1 MSRRWI
7 KERKRERYYLRAK
20 SENYRSRAAYKL
32 KQLQEKFGML
42 SPGMRCIDLGAA
54 PGGWLQVE
62 KELVGSAGTVVGI
75 DLSTIRPIDGATVM
89 KGDATSPEIV
99 EKLLE
104 AAGGRVDAVLS
115 DMSPDISGSYA
126 LDHAR
131 SADLVRTAHSVS
143 RQLLRNGGC
152 FVAKL
157 FDGEMTPVILDG
169 LRADFSSVRVT
180 KPGASRKNS
189 SEVYIVAKGFS
200 GA

>member
-7 KERKRERYYLRAK
+7 KERKRESYYLRAK

-32 KQLQEKFGML
+32 KQLQEKFGLL

-62 KELVGSAGTVVGI
+62 KELVGSNGKVVGI
-75 DLSTIRPIDGATVM
+75 DLSTVRPIEGVIVM
-89 KGDATSPEIV
+89 KGDVTSPGTV

-104 AAGGRVDAVLS
+104 AAGGMADAVLS
-115 DMSPDISGSYA
+115 DMSPDISGSYS

-131 SADLVRTAHSVS
+131 SADLVRTAHSIS
-143 RQLLRNGGC
+143 RRLLRKGGC

-157 FDGEMTPVILDG
+157 FDGEMTPGVLG
-169 LRADFSSVRVT
+169 ELRADFSSVRVS

-189 SEVYIVAKGFS
+189 SEVYIVATGFS